1 MVAKAQ
7 VLVTKD
13 QELSAKEN
21 EIIHLKQKV
30 LELSQNRST
39 IHCNNYNSHNYYSS
53 NNNNNNGNSNGNN
66 NNNNS
71 NGNNNGNSNGNNN
84 GNINGNNNDN
94 NRAWLN
100 VNVSR
105 EIATAYNNPIS
116 FSTKSHQHDGAP
128 LHGNI
133 TQATDTSRFTNQARH
148 QPNQRKASS
157 RPDYRSSSYAT
168 ENDELATEPGLQCP
182 ICKSNFSGRQRLAV
196 HVFNCKGTLM

>member
-13 QELSAKEN
+13 QELSPKEN

-53 NNNNNNGNSNGNN
+53 YNN
-66 NNNNS
+66 
-71 NGNNNGNSNGNNN
+71 NNNGNSNGNNN
-84 GNINGNNNDN
+84 GNINGNDN

-100 VNVSR
+100 VNVAR
-105 EIATAYNNPIS
+105 EIATAYNNPI
-116 FSTKSHQHDGAP
+116 TQSHQHDGAP

-133 TQATDTSRFTNQARH
+133 TQATDTLRFTNQARH
-148 QPNQRKASS
+148 QPNQRKPSS

>member
-1 MVAKAQ
+1 MIFFQQLRYYQNALVAKAQ

-53 NNNNNNGNSNGNN
+53 NNNNNNNN
-66 NNNNS
+66 N
-71 NGNNNGNSNGNNN
+71 NSNGNNN
-84 GNINGNNNDN
+84 GNINGNDN

-100 VNVSR
+100 VNVAR
-105 EIATAYNNPIS
+105 EIATAYNNPI
-116 FSTKSHQHDGAP
+116 TQSHQHDGAP

-182 ICKSNFSGRQRLAV
+182 ICKSNFSVRQRLAV